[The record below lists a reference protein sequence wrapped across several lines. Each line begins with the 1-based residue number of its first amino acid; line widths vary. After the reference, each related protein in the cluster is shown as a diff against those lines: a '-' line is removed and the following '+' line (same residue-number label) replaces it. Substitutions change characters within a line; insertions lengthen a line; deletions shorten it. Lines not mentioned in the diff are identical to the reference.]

1 MLSASPDP
9 AGILEGRPD
18 MRDGAFLCYFV
29 GKMINVEGEIS
40 LLEVKSVGSIVPVQ
54 MDEPKGHGDE
64 RMIHEMNGKEK
75 E

>member
-1 MLSASPDP
+1 M
-9 AGILEGRPD
+9 
-18 MRDGAFLCYFV
+18 
-29 GKMINVEGEIS
+29 
-40 LLEVKSVGSIVPVQ
+40 LEVKSVGSIVPVQ